1 VWFPSGRD
9 SPVHERKGGRTI
21 SRKARTRYPGFSL
34 FQRIIS
40 LLWNQKQEN
49 LAKSLHGKIAALETL
64 IRIWGSPDLSSNLD
78 SYLSQMLEA
87 PEPRQAL
94 DEKFDEHI
102 AQILKSIEN
111 REALAALLRTPTK
124 GLPN

>member
-1 VWFPSGRD
+1 MEP
-9 SPVHERKGGRTI
+9 E
-21 SRKARTRYPGFSL
+21 TREYI
-34 FQRIIS
+34 RY
-40 LLWNQKQEN
+40 LLN